1 MSRDGAAS
9 WACVEQTDVALTALV
24 LSLSRSFILLSVLS
38 LPFSLACLALLFLLP
53 FLFFFSF
60 AHAHTHKP
68 QEEDP
73 YYTYALSLSSATN
86 IHALI
91 KQQGIPTKRTHA
103 LTMDNSDDVG
113 YSSVAWDTYSPDDDS
128 HRNHH
133 SGNNTADKNRL
144 QSSNTLHSSLFASSD
159 EEDNNHHNH
168 IDNDDDDDD
177 LADITAAA
185 SSAILPAETSAWADE
200 PLDNEVIDIHS
211 TNGHHNEASS
221 NPYST
226 TRANNG
232 SSNSNNGRSIHIDS
246 DIRRNHSYDDVDEE
260 EGHTSQQ
267 VHRVSWSS

>member
-1 MSRDGAAS
+1 
-9 WACVEQTDVALTALV
+9 
-24 LSLSRSFILLSVLS
+24 
-38 LPFSLACLALLFLLP
+38 
-53 FLFFFSF
+53 
-60 AHAHTHKP
+60 
-68 QEEDP
+68 
-73 YYTYALSLSSATN
+73 
-86 IHALI
+86 
-91 KQQGIPTKRTHA
+91 
-103 LTMDNSDDVG
+103 MDNSDDVG

-128 HRNHH
+128 HHNHH
-133 SGNNTADKNRL
+133 PGINTADKNRL

-168 IDNDDDDDD
+168 IDNDHNDD

-211 TNGHHNEASS
+211 TNGHHNGASS

-260 EGHTSQQ
+260 DGHASQQ
-267 VHRVSWSS
+267 VHRVSRSSS

>member
-1 MSRDGAAS
+1 
-9 WACVEQTDVALTALV
+9 
-24 LSLSRSFILLSVLS
+24 
-38 LPFSLACLALLFLLP
+38 
-53 FLFFFSF
+53 
-60 AHAHTHKP
+60 
-68 QEEDP
+68 
-73 YYTYALSLSSATN
+73 
-86 IHALI
+86 
-91 KQQGIPTKRTHA
+91 
-103 LTMDNSDDVG
+103 MDNSDDVG
-113 YSSVAWDTYSPDDDS
+113 YSSVAWDTYSPDDDP
-128 HRNHH
+128 HHNHH

-168 IDNDDDDDD
+168 IDNDDDDD

-200 PLDNEVIDIHS
+200 PLDNEIIDIHS
-211 TNGHHNEASS
+211 TNGHHNGASS

-260 EGHTSQQ
+260 DGHASQQ
-267 VHRVSWSS
+267 VHRVSRSSS